1 MAARISSLTAATQ
14 KMDSGAITE
23 GLVCEVRRAY
33 TGKGFW
39 YVRCEQLDCDAFLPV
54 SVLEAS
60 GLWSRRGS
68 TLVCDIEYAGLLSQ
82 VVRIHT
88 IH

>member
-1 MAARISSLTAATQ
+1 MAARISGYMAATR
-14 KMDSGAITE
+14 MLDSGTITE
-23 GLVCEVRRAY
+23 GLVCEIKRAY
-33 TGKGFW
+33 TGRGFW
-39 YVRCEQLDCDAFLPV
+39 YVRCKQLDCDAFLPV

-60 GLWSRRGS
+60 GLGSRRGS
-68 TLVCDIEYAGLLSQ
+68 TLVCDIEYLGLLSQ